1 MLNTRCGPAE
11 PDFLW
16 F

>member
-1 MLNTRCGPAE
+1 MLSTRCGPAE